1 MANNLPIATIEQFTE
16 IIKQQFQEQNYRPI
30 FGLGKGG
37 IGKTES
43 IADLA
48 KELGIGY
55 IDIRLLLYSEVDL
68 KGIPYPDSSNTH
80 TIWLQNSILPIASR
94 DGDKGILVLDEITS
108 PSKSVR
114 TAAYQL
120 LNERKLG
127 EYILPDNWLIVCLGN
142 GEEDGGDFQG
152 MEGNFANR
160 CSVFNVVPNLDA
172 WKSWAYRSG
181 VNYLVTAYVSW
192 RPSDLHTY
200 NPDNEEMLFAS
211 PRSWNAVSDILN
223 RHPFD
228 KDDVLT
234 QMRIL
239 ANLGTRVGNQF
250 ISFCKLKDKAIE
262 PSDIVAGRPVGRINE
277 QEVLFLTI
285 QGVIK
290 LMHDAIDID
299 RTNNGGLL
307 SIDTCTKCANG
318 IKWMLTLD
326 SVEHQVMALKDFVKS
341 DRMAVT
347 KMILNKDFMAMCPEL
362 SEFMQK
368 NRVIF
373 TNN

>member
-43 IADLA
+43 TADLA

-223 RHPFD
+223 KHSFD
-228 KDDVLT
+228 KDDTLT

>member
-200 NPDNEEMLFAS
+200 NPDNEEMLYAS

-223 RHPFD
+223 KHPSD
-228 KDDVLT
+228 KDDTLT
-234 QMRIL
+234 QMRVL